1 MAKLSVV
8 DLSGAQVGELDVAD
22 EVFAAEVKE
31 HLLWEVVR
39 FQRAKKRA
47 GTACTKGRSDIAR
60 TKDKLYRQKGTG
72 NARHGSRRAN
82 VFRGGGVTFGPKP
95 RKYEIG
101 VNKKAMAGALRSALS
116 LRAQAGDLVVVKEF
130 AGEQIKTKALASALV
145 GLSAPQ
151 ALLVDGGDN
160 RWLRLSSRNLATA
173 SFLDVR
179 GLNVYDILRFP
190 KLLISEASLRQVEAR
205 LSAGKRK
212 PAPTPATSAP
222 TEAEPAAE
230 AAPGGDA

>member
-1 MAKLSVV
+1 MAKLSVI

-22 EVFAAEVKE
+22 DVFAAEVKE
-31 HLLWEVVR
+31 HLLWEAVR
-39 FQRAKKRA
+39 SQRAAKRA
-47 GTACTKGRSDIAR
+47 GSANTKGRSDVAR
-60 TKDKLYRQKGTG
+60 TKAKLYRQKGTG

-95 RKYEIG
+95 RKYKVG

-130 AGEQIKTKALASALV
+130 AGEEVKTKVLAAALQRLE
-145 GLSAPQ
+145 APR

-160 RWLRLSSRNLATA
+160 NWLRLSSRNLADA
-173 SFLDVR
+173 NFLDVR

-190 KLLISEASLRQVEAR
+190 KLLISEACVRQVESR
-205 LSAGKRK
+205 LSASK
-212 PAPTPATSAP
+212 A
-222 TEAEPAAE
+222 AAE
-230 AAPGGDA
+230 ADGGAA